1 MLYRPEPLLPQ
12 EAKRKILL
20 ILDEGIFELSLHC
33 KRESMPK
40 RNVSTQDVLNALKTG
55 QIIKEPEWDKEY
67 ENWKYRVEGVDT
79 EGDDL
84 IAITVIF
91 DADLSLLVLT
101 VF

>member
-1 MLYRPEPLLPQ
+1 MAELQEPLSPN

-33 KRESMPK
+33 RRDSMPK

-55 QIIKEPEWDKEY
+55 QIIKEPEWDGEY
-67 ENWKYRVEGVDT
+67 ENWKYRVEGVDI

-91 DADLSLLVLT
+91 DSNLSLLVVT

>member
-1 MLYRPEPLLPQ
+1 MSELQKPLSPD
-12 EAKRKILL
+12 EAKRKISL

-33 KRESMPK
+33 KRDSMPK

-55 QIIKEPEWDKEY
+55 QIIREPEWDAGY

-91 DADLSLLVLT
+91 DSEMSLLVVT